1 MLKDGQLYIAHC
13 DNGNINLIGNMAN
26 RHGLIAGATGT
37 GKTVTLQVLAET
49 FSQAG
54 VPCFMADMKGD
65 LSGISQ
71 AGRLSGFIEKRMPE
85 FGIENPQFAGCP
97 TRFFDVFGEQG
108 FPMRA
113 TVSAMGP
120 QLLARLMELTEVQA
134 GVLNAVF
141 RIADDNNL
149 LLIDLKDLKLMLD
162 FVGKNAAKFTTEYGN
177 IAPASIGAIQRAI
190 LQIESEGGDQF
201 FGEQGFPM
209 RATVSAMGPQLL
221 ARLMELTEVQA
232 GVLNAVFRIADD
244 NNLLLIDLKDLKLM
258 LDFVGKN
265 AAKFTTEYGNIAPA
279 SIGAIQ
285 RSVLQIESEGG
296 DKFFGEPAFDV
307 EDLFAVENGRGVM
320 NVLAADKLMLNPKL
334 YSTYLLWL
342 MTELYAKLP
351 EVGDLDL
358 PKFVFFF
365 DEAHM
370 LFDGTSK
377 ALVDK
382 IEQVIR
388 LIRSKGVG
396 IYFITQVPSDVPV
409 NVLAQLSNRV
419 QHALRAY
426 TPQDQKAVRAA
437 AQTFRANPAFK
448 TEDAILDLGTGEA
461 LVSFLDEKGAP
472 SVVERAKILFPLSQ
486 IGAITPGQRMD
497 IQAAAPAKLKEYEK
511 FFDRESAYE
520 VLTEVNQKV
529 EEEKEKERKAL
540 EKEKEAKA
548 KEKEKKASGKAKKG
562 GIGRT
567 ILGTMIAAAATS
579 FARSAGTSI
588 AKSLGGS
595 KKSTTTKKSTSTSKS
610 SSGSILGD
618 VVKKA
623 TKTAAN
629 TATRKVTTEILK
641 SILK

>member
-13 DNGNINLIGNMAN
+13 DNGNINLIGKMAN

-97 TRFFDVFGEQG
+97 TRFFDV
-108 FPMRA
+108 
-113 TVSAMGP
+113 
-120 QLLARLMELTEVQA
+120 
-134 GVLNAVF
+134 
-141 RIADDNNL
+141 
-149 LLIDLKDLKLMLD
+149 
-162 FVGKNAAKFTTEYGN
+162 
-177 IAPASIGAIQRAI
+177 
-190 LQIESEGGDQF
+190 

-548 KEKEKKASGKAKKG
+548 KEKEEKASGKAKKG

-595 KKSTTTKKSTSTSKS
+595 KKSTTKKSSGSTTKKSTSTSKS